1 MARQGDRG
9 AGSRRAGSFFHRELR
24 TTSRTCTRNVCD
36 DGIDAAD
43 HTLQLAGAASRA
55 LEFDLFLRIPHEKFT
70 KATALPAH
78 ELVKWQPLLLLDA
91 SRKRPM
97 NHYSWNGR
105 TWKAGEGRRAGQRH
119 VPRKLCVPSGFAW
132 APAFR
137 PDRPAS
143 RASRTGRPCP
153 ISLMKNAHLLRST
166 RPSSLRRTFCVRLAL
181 QDFVRL
187 ASGHFC
193 SACAVSCFSSSPW
206 AAGAERPCSAP
217 FGPRRDS
224 GRASTSRPAQRPPEH
239 RYRGL

>member
-9 AGSRRAGSFFHRELR
+9 AGSRRAGSFFHRGLR

-143 RASRTGRPCP
+143 RACRTGRPCP
-153 ISLMKNAHLLRST
+153 GRQVRNVPVPHPSGLVGIWDGPPRVARRKGRRNTDAGDFDGAVRHLLFILSI
-166 RPSSLRRTFCVRLAL
+166 
-181 QDFVRL
+181 
-187 ASGHFC
+187 
-193 SACAVSCFSSSPW
+193 SPEGW
-206 AAGAERPCSAP
+206 LFA
-217 FGPRRDS
+217 
-224 GRASTSRPAQRPPEH
+224 
-239 RYRGL
+239 

>member
-97 NHYSWNGR
+97 NQYSWNGW
-105 TWKAGEGRRAGQRH
+105 TWKAGEGRRALQLTR
-119 VPRKLCVPSGFAW
+119 F
-132 APAFR
+132 
-137 PDRPAS
+137 
-143 RASRTGRPCP
+143 
-153 ISLMKNAHLLRST
+153 LMKTWIPIDRLS
-166 RPSSLRRTFCVRLAL
+166 RPSHPLASATLRRTGSAEPGSVCSLPAISSRAE
-181 QDFVRL
+181 
-187 ASGHFC
+187 SGP
-193 SACAVSCFSSSPW
+193 SPRSRSSP
-206 AAGAERPCSAP
+206 GIPSPLPLECS
-217 FGPRRDS
+217 
-224 GRASTSRPAQRPPEH
+224 
-239 RYRGL
+239 L